1 MVWDGVALCRFH
13 KNAKSAARGPL
24 SDGLAKGTLGG
35 LPGGLYSGKKVFNPV
50 AKRERSVPGSGEA
63 AALCFA
69 SCAVQKETAAAATG
83 VVVRRLIL
91 LSYR

>member
-1 MVWDGVALCRFH
+1 M
-13 KNAKSAARGPL
+13 
-24 SDGLAKGTLGG
+24 
-35 LPGGLYSGKKVFNPV
+35 FNPV

-63 AALCFA
+63 AALCFT

-83 VVVRRLIL
+83 VVVRGLIL